1 MHTLGPGLTGL
12 RTHQLPRLKPTHDLT
27 RPARQT
33 DDLLRHQIIHSWRQ
47 DCFHDAAIADN
58 DRGSAQLA
66 EVIEGRPEPDW
77 SGRVTLEAQ
86 RAGRGRGLA
95 RKTVVAWATPAR
107 Q

>member
-27 RPARQT
+27 RPVPQT

-47 DCFHDAAIADN
+47 DCFQDAAVADN
-58 DRGSAQLA
+58 DHGSAQLA

-77 SGRVTLEAQ
+77 SGRATLEAQ

-95 RKTVVAWATPAR
+95 RKMVVAWTTL
-107 Q
+107 